1 MAGKMRDSGR
11 GADTIKNPLPHAPCD
26 PPAGSTCARIEWH
39 HVFRRHD
46 DAHALA
52 PTRDLIEIVAIL
64 AAGIWAIYVFAYE
77 QRIKP
82 AAQPPSVL
90 ISGSLHKLG
99 ERNGLV
105 QLGYKGTLRNMGST
119 NVSLI
124 ALGFTANGFR
134 YATQGTPR
142 LSTLAPGST
151 LYQRDARIGARAL
164 VYRATELE
172 SFVDRRYGGDITL
185 SPGEEIPFS
194 GIFLVKRE
202 EFDSITFY
210 GSAAFT
216 KIAKE
221 GAYPTTIGY
230 TRDGAVTFDSPNH
243 DPNFHALE
251 VTLDQLTLW

>member
-1 MAGKMRDSGR
+1 MR
-11 GADTIKNPLPHAPCD
+11 
-26 PPAGSTCARIEWH
+26 ARIEWH
-39 HVFRRHD
+39 RVFRRHD
-46 DAHALA
+46 DVHTLA

-105 QLGYKGTLRNMGST
+105 QLGYKGTLRNTGST
-119 NVSLI
+119 GVSLI
-124 ALGFTANGFR
+124 ALGFTAVGFR
-134 YATQGTPR
+134 YATRGTPV
-142 LSTLAPGST
+142 LSTLAPGAT
-151 LYQRDARIGARAL
+151 LYQRDARVSAREL

-172 SFVDRRYGGDITL
+172 RFVDRRYGGDLTL

-194 GIFLVKRE
+194 GIFLVKRG

-216 KIAKE
+216 KIAKI

>member
-1 MAGKMRDSGR
+1 M
-11 GADTIKNPLPHAPCD
+11 
-26 PPAGSTCARIEWH
+26 
-39 HVFRRHD
+39 FRRHGD
-46 DAHALA
+46 VHALA

-82 AAQPPSVL
+82 AALPPSVL
-90 ISGSLHKLG
+90 ISGSLQKLG

-105 QLGYKGTLRNMGST
+105 QLGYKGTLRNTGS
-119 NVSLI
+119 NDVSLI

-142 LSTLAPGST
+142 LSTIAPGST
-151 LYQRDARIGARAL
+151 LYQRDARVGARTL

-172 SFVDRRYGGDITL
+172 SFVNRRYGGDITI

-194 GIFLVKRE
+194 GIFLVKHG

-216 KIAKE
+216 KVAKE
-221 GAYPTTIGY
+221 GGYPTTIGY

-243 DPNFHALE
+243 DPNYHARE
-251 VTLDQLTLW
+251 VTLDQLALW